1 MKKFIL
7 FTLISI
13 LFLVTPLSNVS
24 ASTIYH
30 VNHNSTGCWR
40 ASYDVTVSKNNI
52 INVSNLSIQTSI
64 GTYNKVIKSTRN
76 SFTLIIVRHIGGL
89 IFNTGLKTVI
99 VNGIPKT
106 NTF

>member
-52 INVSNLSIQTSI
+52 INVNNLSIQTSI
-64 GTYNKVIKSTRN
+64 GTYNKVNEKFFYINYCTSHRGAN
-76 SFTLIIVRHIGGL
+76 L
-89 IFNTGLKTVI
+89 
-99 VNGIPKT
+99 
-106 NTF
+106 